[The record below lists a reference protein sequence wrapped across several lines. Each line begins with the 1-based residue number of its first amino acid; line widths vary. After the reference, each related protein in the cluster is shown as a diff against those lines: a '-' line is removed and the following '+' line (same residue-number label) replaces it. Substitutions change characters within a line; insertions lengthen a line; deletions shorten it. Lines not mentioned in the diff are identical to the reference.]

1 MKQIQIVF
9 LGAEKVGKTSTIN
22 QFLYGSFQDKT
33 DATLGHCYSETV
45 FLPNGIFQ
53 NVKIVDT
60 AGSDEF
66 PAMRRVNI
74 KNGDYLVVMYAVDNR
89 QSLDQALNLCQEIR
103 EIKGKDFNRIILVG
117 NKIDKKD
124 TREITT
130 EEVLRKSISEGILWC
145 TETSAKLN
153 CNIRCLFQI
162 ILQDYV
168 ISYDL
173 YGKSDKGVSKYKTN
187 TKNSI
192 MFKSKK
198 LSVQNLVYSI
208 CSTTIPKN
216 A

>member
-1 MKQIQIVF
+1 MITVLIQY
-9 LGAEKVGKTSTIN
+9 TYN
-22 QFLYGSFQDKT
+22 QFEQFVYFSFT
-33 DATLGHCYSETV
+33 
-45 FLPNGIFQ
+45 
-53 NVKIVDT
+53 
-60 AGSDEF
+60 
-66 PAMRRVNI
+66 
-74 KNGDYLVVMYAVDNR
+74 
-89 QSLDQALNLCQEIR
+89 
-103 EIKGKDFNRIILVG
+103 GKDFNRIILVG

-130 EEVLRKSISEGILWC
+130 EEVLRKSISEELLWC

-173 YGKSDKGVSKYKTN
+173 YGKSGKGVGKYKTN
-187 TKNSI
+187 TKNSA

-216 A
+216 V